1 MDDDVDQQEHDERD
15 GYVAPAVEDLE
26 SVDGTSVTAAGTTT

>member
-1 MDDDVDQQEHDERD
+1 MNDDFDRHEQDEHD

-26 SVDGTSVTAAGTTT
+26 SVDGASVTAAGTTT